1 MNEKDRQRGRDRRLM
16 HIHLADDAILSR
28 MVQRKRRLRPVGSEV
43 DLRGVLTE
51 ILTRASELIP
61 SESGSILFDDPH
73 IKLTEKRGGTL
84 YFIACFGQDSQPLIG
99 TPISVDAGI
108 AGHAYRTGKPYISED
123 VAKDKLFYTEIR
135 EKTQCEIRSL
145 ICAPIAIHESVIG
158 VIELINK
165 RGGAHFTENDLALLE
180 IFAGY
185 TSTLVQNALDA
196 RRFEELSKRDNLT
209 GLYNDRYFLERL
221 PWEVRRVTA
230 QGGDLSIIFLDL
242 DRFKEVND
250 TYGHL
255 AGSQVLREIAV
266 LVNEVFEGMSA
277 ITARYGGDEFI
288 IILPDTTLKV
298 ASRYAERL
306 RALIA
311 GTIFI
316 REGLHAD
323 SQPLNISGLI
333 TASVGVASLTQNVA
347 QKEDEMD
354 VVGGLI
360 KAADSAMYRAK
371 DLGKNRVALAEGK
384 I

>member
-1 MNEKDRQRGRDRRLM
+1 
-16 HIHLADDAILSR
+16 
-28 MVQRKRRLRPVGSEV
+28 
-43 DLRGVLTE
+43 
-51 ILTRASELIP
+51 
-61 SESGSILFDDPH
+61 
-73 IKLTEKRGGTL
+73 
-84 YFIACFGQDSQPLIG
+84 
-99 TPISVDAGI
+99 
-108 AGHAYRTGKPYISED
+108 YRTGKPYICED
-123 VAKDKLFYTEIR
+123 VASDKLFYSDIR
-135 EKTQCEIRSL
+135 EKTSCEIRSL

-165 RGGAHFTENDLALLE
+165 KGGTHFTENDLALLE
-180 IFAGY
+180 IFARY

-221 PWEVRRVTA
+221 PWEVRRIAA

-255 AGSQVLREIAV
+255 AGSQVLREVAV
-266 LVNEVFEGMSA
+266 VVNEVFEGLSA
-277 ITARYGGDEFI
+277 ISSRYGGDEFI
-288 IILPDTTLKV
+288 IILPDTTLKE
-298 ASRYAERL
+298 AGRYAERL

-316 REGLHAD
+316 QEPLHAD
-323 SQPLNISGLI
+323 AQPLNISGLI
-333 TASVGVASLTQNVA
+333 TASVGVASLTENVER
-347 QKEDEMD
+347 KGDVMD

-371 DLGKNRVALAEGK
+371 DLGKNKVVSAKGK